1 MGEAKKRKVHTA
13 EFKAKVGLEA
23 VRGVKTITEIAQAYG
38 VHPQLVGQW
47 KKEILESAGALFE
60 TKRGP
65 KPAEDKSGE
74 ERLYGE
80 IGRLKMEN
88 DWLKKKFG
96 SVSLD
101 ARVGWVD
108 GADKLSLSRE
118 CELAEVPRA
127 TVYRRLTAKVPE
139 EACAEDL
146 LLCRLIDEEYTSRPF
161 YGSRRMVVFL
171 RGAGHVVNR
180 KRVQRLMRGMG
191 LAGMAPGP
199 NTSKPQPQHK
209 VYPYLLRG
217 VAVTRPNQVWST
229 DITYIRLARG
239 FAYLVAVIDW
249 YSRKV
254 LSWRL
259 SNSMDASF
267 CVDCLEDALREHGR
281 PEVFNSDQGSQFT
294 SAAFTGVLK
303 REGVAI
309 SMDGRGRALD
319 NIFVERLWRNVKHE
333 DVYLKGYANMAELTV
348 GLAQYFA
355 FYNAERP
362 HQSLGYKTPASV
374 YRSGIGGGAL
384 IADKYGGAQRELEA
398 A

>member
-88 DWLKKKFG
+88 DWLKKVG

-108 GADKLSLSRE
+108 GADKLSLSRQ

>member
-88 DWLKKKFG
+88 DWLKKVG

-108 GADKLSLSRE
+108 GADKLSLSRQ

-127 TVYRRLTAKVPE
+127 TVYRRLTAKLPE

>member
-1 MGEAKKRKVHTA
+1 MSAEAR
-13 EFKAKVGLEA
+13 
-23 VRGVKTITEIAQAYG
+23 RGWI
-38 VHPQLVGQW
+38 
-47 KKEILESAGALFE
+47 
-60 TKRGP
+60 
-65 KPAEDKSGE
+65 
-74 ERLYGE
+74 
-80 IGRLKMEN
+80 
-88 DWLKKKFG
+88 
-96 SVSLD
+96 
-101 ARVGWVD
+101 D
-108 GADKLSLSRE
+108 GAEELPLSRQ
-118 CELAEVPRA
+118 CELADVPRA
-127 TVYRRLTAKVPE
+127 SVYRRLTAKAPTE
-139 EACAEDL
+139 TAEEDL

-171 RGAGHVVNR
+171 RNAGHVVNR
-180 KRVQRLMRGMG
+180 KRVQRLMRSMG

-199 NTSKPQPQHK
+199 NTSKGHPRHK

-217 VAVTRPNQVWST
+217 VPIIRPNQVWST

-239 FAYLVAVIDW
+239 FAYLVAVMDW

-294 SAAFTGVLK
+294 STAFTDVLK
-303 REGVAI
+303 REGVSI

-333 DVYLKGYANMAELTV
+333 DVYLKGYANMAELMV

-355 FYNAERP
+355 FYNGERP
-362 HQSLGYKTPASV
+362 HQSLGYQTPASV
-374 YRSGIGGGAL
+374 YRLGVGGGAM
-384 IADKYGGAQRELEA
+384 IVDKYNAKKEEA
-398 A
+398 MATT

>member
-1 MGEAKKRKVHTA
+1 MGW
-13 EFKAKVGLEA
+13 
-23 VRGVKTITEIAQAYG
+23 I
-38 VHPQLVGQW
+38 
-47 KKEILESAGALFE
+47 
-60 TKRGP
+60 
-65 KPAEDKSGE
+65 
-74 ERLYGE
+74 
-80 IGRLKMEN
+80 
-88 DWLKKKFG
+88 
-96 SVSLD
+96 
-101 ARVGWVD
+101 D
-108 GADKLSLSRE
+108 GAEELAVSRQ

-127 TVYRRLTAKVPE
+127 TVYRRLTAQVPE
-139 EACAEDL
+139 DAGAEDL
-146 LLCRLIDEEYTSRPF
+146 LLCRLIDEQYTSRPF

-171 RGAGHVVNR
+171 RAAGHVVNR
-180 KRVQRLMRGMG
+180 KRVRRLMRSMG

-199 NTSKPQPQHK
+199 NTSKTHPEHK

-217 VAVTRPNQVWST
+217 VPVTRPNHVWST

-294 SAAFTGVLK
+294 SKAFTDVLK
-303 REGVAI
+303 REEVDI

-319 NIFVERLWRNVKHE
+319 NIFVERLWRNVKYE
-333 DVYLKGYANMAELTV
+333 DVYLKGYANMAELMM

-362 HQSLGYKTPASV
+362 HQSLGYETPTSV

-384 IADKYGGAQRELEA
+384 IVDKYGDAEA
-398 A
+398 LLVETACG